1 MRNRKVEHLARKAW
15 RARACARPLKRA
27 SMRSTLTPC
36 APAGISCDK
45 TVASREGVGSTSSC
59 RPAPAVSG
67 RHPCKCHI
75 APAVLS
81 EHLPHVSGARYGS
94 GQDAMNLTPRRTSMQ
109 PPVFLNVERN
119 NSCRRHSD
127 PSNMTAAQL
136 RPSSEQPSRAAAD
149 LVPHRS
155 RISSK
160 QNLHRRP
167 VPSPP
172 RRRVQWIWS
181 PAKLSENGRLQTS
194 Q

>member
-1 MRNRKVEHLARKAW
+1 MARKAW

-67 RHPCKCHI
+67 RHPWKCHL

-94 GQDAMNLTPRRTSMQ
+94 GQDARNVTPRRTSLQ
-109 PPVFLNVERN
+109 ALFFYVERN
-119 NSCRRHSD
+119 HSWRRCSD
-127 PSNMTAAQL
+127 PSNITAFQL
-136 RPSSEQPSRAAAD
+136 RPSSEQPSRAAPD
-149 LVPHRS
+149 LVPRRTS
-155 RISSK
+155 ISCK

-167 VPSPP
+167 LPSPP
-172 RRRVQWIWS
+172 RRRVQWIGS
-181 PAKLSENGRLQTS
+181 PAKLSENVRWHTS